1 MYLVLFLEIAFQIG
15 AMAKNENNKYISS
28 LLSNNFLD

>member
-1 MYLVLFLEIAFQIG
+1 MYLILFLEIAFQIG
-15 AMAKNENNKYISS
+15 AMARNEDNKYISS